1 MINKSIKHILPVTIA
16 AISAIEIL
24 DSRGLPTVE
33 VTIKSTSLNT
43 ASASVPSGASTGVNE
58 VVELRD
64 DDLRRY
70 HGKGVLNA
78 VNNVNTII
86 WDKVVA
92 KSFVQKDFDNYLI
105 ELDGTENKSN
115 LGGNAILAC
124 SLAFAKLAA
133 MDNYL
138 SLYQYI
144 NILSGKP
151 EMKMPVPMINIING
165 GKHADNGLDI
175 QEFMIMPIME
185 GTINDAIR
193 AGSEIFHSLKKIIQ
207 KNGYSTNVGDEGGF
221 APNINSTT
229 DAIEMIKEAIRIAGY
244 EIEKDIMLALDVAAS
259 EFFTENVYNMEGAGQ
274 KKSSQDMIQ
283 MYQDLIEKYPI
294 FSIEDPMSEHDL
306 EGFIN
311 ITKKL
316 RRKIQIVGD
325 DLFTTNPKLITKY
338 AEQKMCNAVLIKLN
352 QIGTLSE
359 TLEAIKI
366 AKKLGYNSIISHRSG
381 ETEDT
386 FIADVAVGTGV
397 GQIKT
402 GSLCRSDRLSKYNR
416 LLKISSIE
424 HNRIPFAG
432 ASIMNVLKKK

>member
-1 MINKSIKHILPVTIA
+1 MISKSNKNILPTIIA
-16 AISAIEIL
+16 TIDAIEIL
-24 DSRGLPTVE
+24 DSRGVPTIE
-33 VTIKSTSLNT
+33 VTIKSTSLKT

-64 DDLRRY
+64 NDPNRY
-70 HGKGVLNA
+70 HGKGVLKAIEN
-78 VNNVNTII
+78 VNNII
-86 WDKVVA
+86 LNKVIA
-92 KSFVQKDFDNYLI
+92 KSFLQKDFDNFLI
-105 ELDGTENKSN
+105 ELDGTENKSK

-133 MDNYL
+133 ADNNL

-144 NILSGKP
+144 NILSGNP
-151 EMKMPVPMINIING
+151 EMRMPVPMINIING

-175 QEFMIMPIME
+175 QEFMIMPIMHE
-185 GTINDAIR
+185 NFNDAIR

-221 APNINSTT
+221 APNINNTQE
-229 DAIEMIKEAIRIAGY
+229 AIEMINEAVHISGY
-244 EIEKDIMLALDVAAS
+244 ELEKDIMLALDVAAS
-259 EFFTENVYNMEGAGQ
+259 EFYSNSVYDMTGAGQ
-274 KKSSQDMIQ
+274 QKSSHEMIQ
-283 MYQDLIEKYPI
+283 MYQDLVAKYPI

-306 EGFIN
+306 DGFIN
-311 ITKKL
+311 ITKQL
-316 RRKIQIVGD
+316 RKTIQIVGD

-338 AEQKMCNAVLIKLN
+338 AHQKMCNAVLIKLN

-381 ETEDT
+381 ETEDST
-386 FIADVAVGTGV
+386 IADIAVGTGV

-424 HNRIPFAG
+424 NNRIPFAG
-432 ASIMNVLKKK
+432 SSIMDVLKT

>member
-1 MINKSIKHILPVTIA
+1 MIHKSIKHILPVTIA